1 MDNQP
6 SVNRE
11 LLIPI
16 FVGALSVIG
25 IVVVLLI
32 GRAQSAPAQV
42 ALTPSHTPFQFIF
55 LGTEP
60 AASTTLPEGA
70 PGAPEFEET
79 AGISPPFAETSI
91 FVSPDLPSPLV
102 TPTGFSSVSTPLI
115 LGTPNVTTTSPSGG
129 VPTNTLLPTPSSASG
144 PPLNAGTYDDVH
156 PDILKNGW
164 VPSNTGGT
172 TLHVSSTPGST
183 ITFRFI
189 GTELRLFYQ
198 GGNTLGQVRVMIDNV
213 AENFDQ
219 ASGNEWISDTFP
231 NGTHNVL
238 ITHVGGGAVNLDY
251 VIVPSVVGTVT
262 PSPTPTVTPTQ

>member
-1 MDNQP
+1 MDNRP
-6 SVNRE
+6 SSQRE
-11 LLIPI
+11 LLVPI
-16 FVGALSVIG
+16 LISALSLIG
-25 IVVVLLI
+25 IIVVLLI
-32 GRAQSAPAQV
+32 GRVQSAPAQV
-42 ALTPSHTPFQFIF
+42 AMTPSHTPFQFLF

-60 AASTTLPEGA
+60 AASTIF
-70 PGAPEFEET
+70 PGGSEIAPEFEGT
-79 AGISPPFAETSI
+79 AAIGPPFEVTSV
-91 FVSPDLPSPLV
+91 FVSPDLPSSLV
-102 TPTGFSSVSTPLI
+102 TPTHSSSVSTPLI
-115 LGTPNVTTTSPSGG
+115 LGTPNLTSASPSGG
-129 VPTNTLLPTPSSASG
+129 LPTNTLLPTPSSASA

-156 PDILKNGW
+156 PDIIKNGW
-164 VPSNTGGT
+164 VPSTTGGT

-219 ASGNEWISDTFP
+219 ADGNEWVSGTFP

-251 VIVPSVVGTVT
+251 VIIPSVANTAT
-262 PSPTPTVTPTQ
+262 PSITPIITPTQ

>member
-1 MDNQP
+1 MDSHP
-6 SVNRE
+6 SFNRE

-16 FVGALSVIG
+16 FVGALSIIG
-25 IVVVLLI
+25 IGVVLLI

-42 ALTPSHTPFQFIF
+42 AMTPSHTPFQFLF

-60 AASTTLPEGA
+60 AVSTTFPDGSESA
-70 PGAPEFEET
+70 PGFEET
-79 AGISPPFAETSI
+79 AVIGPPFEETSV
-91 FVSPDLPSPLV
+91 FVSPDLPSPLF
-102 TPTGFSSVSTPLI
+102 TPTRSSSVSTPLI
-115 LGTPNVTTTSPSGG
+115 FGTPNLTSTSPGGG
-129 VPTNTLLPTPSSASG
+129 VPTNTLLPTPSSASV

-156 PDILKNGW
+156 QSILKNGW
-164 VPSNTGGT
+164 IPSTIGGT
-172 TLHVSSTPGST
+172 TLHVSQTPGST
-183 ITFRFI
+183 ITFSFI

-219 ASGNEWISDTFP
+219 AAGNEWVSDTFP

-251 VIVPSVVGTVT
+251 VIVPSVSNTAT
-262 PSPTPTVTPTQ
+262 PSPTPTVTPT

>member
-6 SVNRE
+6 SFNRE
-11 LLIPI
+11 LLVPI

-25 IVVVLLI
+25 IVVVLMI
-32 GRAQSAPAQV
+32 GRPQSAPAQV
-42 ALTPSHTPFQFIF
+42 AMTPSHTPFQFLF

-60 AASTTLPEGA
+60 AANTTFPGGSEIA
-70 PGAPEFEET
+70 PGFEET
-79 AGISPPFAETSI
+79 ALFGPPFEETSVV
-91 FVSPDLPSPLV
+91 VSPDLPSSFT
-102 TPTGFSSVSTPLI
+102 TPTRSSSVSTPLI
-115 LGTPNVTTTSPSGG
+115 LGTPDLTSANAI
-129 VPTNTLLPTPSSASG
+129 PTNTAAPTPSSASG

-164 VPSNTGGT
+164 VPSSTGGT

-198 GGNTLGQVRVMIDNV
+198 GGNTLGQVRVVIDNV

-219 ASGNEWISDTFP
+219 STGTEWVSDTFP
-231 NGTHNVL
+231 NGTHTVL

-251 VIVPSVVGTVT
+251 VIIPSVANTAT
-262 PSPTPTVTPTQ
+262 PSITPSVTPTQ

>member
-6 SVNRE
+6 SFDRE

-16 FVGALSVIG
+16 FVGALSIIG
-25 IVVVLLI
+25 IVIVLLI

-42 ALTPSHTPFQFIF
+42 AMTPSNTPFQFLL

-60 AASTTLPEGA
+60 AVSTTFADGSEI
-70 PGAPEFEET
+70 APEFEET
-79 AGISPPFAETSI
+79 AVIGPAFEETSV
-91 FVSPDLPSPLV
+91 FVSPNPPSSLD
-102 TPTGFSSVSTPLI
+102 TPTRSSSVSTPLI
-115 LGTPNVTTTSPSGG
+115 LGTLNLTSASPGSTI
-129 VPTNTLLPTPSSASG
+129 PTNTAAPTLSSASG
-144 PPLNAGTYDDVH
+144 PPLNPGTYDDVH

-164 VPSNTGGT
+164 IPSNTGGI

-183 ITFRFI
+183 ISFRFI

-198 GGNTLGQVRVMIDNV
+198 GGNTLGQVQVVIDNV

-219 ASGNEWISDTFP
+219 ANGNEWVSDTFP

-251 VIVPSVVGTVT
+251 VIIPSVANTAT
-262 PSPTPTVTPTQ
+262 PSITPIITPTQ